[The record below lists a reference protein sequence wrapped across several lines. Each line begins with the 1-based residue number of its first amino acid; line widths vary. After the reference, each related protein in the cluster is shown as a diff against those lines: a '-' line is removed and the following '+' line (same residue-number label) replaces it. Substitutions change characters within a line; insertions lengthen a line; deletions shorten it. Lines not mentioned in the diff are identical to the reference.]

1 MNRYVFG
8 IHRGGSSVMGLIAVH
23 AAQITGVPLVEMG
36 PPDATLPDAGPRG
49 AATKTDTLRAA
60 DGSGID
66 GIFSPQADN
75 WRAHQGLFVPIRRAD
90 MFPPEVF
97 KSGDRAVLMM
107 RDPRDCMV
115 SGYYGFL
122 RLHGGGL
129 ETPSRQIFY
138 NMGIDAYVLEHM
150 LPRYKR
156 AVDDYIALRAQIPTL
171 SVLHYE
177 QMVTD
182 FPSWLEAFLASL
194 EMPRRLRLRE
204 RLRHQRLWVTPKKV
218 LLDQHSG
225 DFTPPAAEDIDH
237 HKRQMLPGDHIRK
250 LKPETIAA
258 INDQMGPQLRAFGYL

>member
-8 IHRGGSSVMGLIAVH
+8 IHRGGSSVMGMIAVD
-23 AAQITGVPLVEMG
+23 AARITGVPLVEMG

-66 GIFSPQADN
+66 GIFTPQLEN
-75 WRAHQGLFVPIRRAD
+75 WRAHSGLFVPIRRAD
-90 MFPPEVF
+90 MFPPDIF
-97 KSGDRAVLMM
+97 APGDRAVLMM

-129 ETPSRQIFY
+129 QTPSRQIFY
-138 NMGIDAYVLEHM
+138 DMGIDAYVLEHM
-150 LPRYKR
+150 LPRYAR
-156 AVDDYIALRAQIPTL
+156 ALDDYIALRAKIPAL

-182 FPSWLEAFLASL
+182 FSRWLPAFLEALA
-194 EMPRRLRLRE
+194 MPRHLRLRE
-204 RLRHQRLWVTPKKV
+204 RLRHPRLGVTPLRV
-218 LLDQHSG
+218 LLDRHSTS
-225 DFTPPAAEDIDH
+225 FTPPAAEDIDS

-250 LKPETIAA
+250 LKPETIAT